1 MPSANTMNTNSERT
15 FHGFSRLPREL
26 RDMIWD
32 GAMRQLEL
40 PGVHFFSQTFTDDNC
55 LSLQRRHYCDG
66 SSGVDVFAA
75 PETPLQFANGPT
87 SWTNENPSSYMID
100 GGMWT
105 ACRESRAA
113 MERRYNTAARYT
125 LTPPSEINPGE
136 GDAYTATNFFV
147 RDGERQAITILPY
160 RDLVCLTSFSEVL
173 RIQEP
178 FPACRGFQNP
188 VNFAIKYNPAWDIIG
203 NHPDS
208 VVEWLSMLYS
218 TNLDKVVDYVLDRNS
233 TAEKMWFIDYRLE
246 RNELENC
253 NVVFYGDGF
262 RLVECP
268 HTWGFIEY
276 FDTMV
281 EASVYSR
288 LEMETDGE
296 GDIHDLEGIGP
307 YTFGMLSFLPDN

>member
-1 MPSANTMNTNSERT
+1 MPSSHIMNTNSELT
-15 FHGFSRLPREL
+15 FRRFPQLPGEL
-26 RDMIWD
+26 RDMIWNS
-32 GAMRQLEL
+32 AVRQIEL
-40 PGVHFFSQTFTDDNC
+40 PGVHFFSQTFADDNC
-55 LSLQRRHYCDG
+55 LSLGRRYCDD

-75 PETPLQFANGPT
+75 PETPLQFPNGPT

-113 MERRYNTAARYT
+113 MERRYNTAARNT
-125 LTPPSEINPGE
+125 LTPPSRINPDE

-147 RDGERQAITILPY
+147 RGGETQAITILPY
-160 RDLVCLTSFSEVL
+160 RDLVCLTSFSALL

-188 VNFAIKYNPAWDIIG
+188 YNFAMKYNPAWDIIG
-203 NHPDS
+203 NPKS
-208 VVEWLSMLYS
+208 TIEEWLSTLYS
-218 TNLDKVVDYVLDRNS
+218 TRLNTIVDYVLDPSS
-233 TAEKMWFIDYRLE
+233 TAAKLWFIDYRME

-276 FDTMV
+276 FDHIV
-281 EASVYSR
+281 ESSVYR
-288 LEMETDGE
+288 TLEMET
-296 GDIHDLEGIGP
+296 GDEDSSHGLDGIGP
-307 YTFGMLSFLPDN
+307 YRFGMLSFLPDP